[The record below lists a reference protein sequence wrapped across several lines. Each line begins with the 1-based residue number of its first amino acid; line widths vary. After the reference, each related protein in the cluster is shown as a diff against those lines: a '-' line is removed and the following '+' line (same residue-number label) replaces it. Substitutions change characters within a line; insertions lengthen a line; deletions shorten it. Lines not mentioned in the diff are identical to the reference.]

1 MLENLFE
8 RQIGIQLED
17 NIRLHFF
24 IVGAGGTGGHLIP
37 NLSRLI
43 SLVNKDKEEKEKYTL
58 TIIDADLVEEKNLIR
73 QNFTMRDIGKNKAEV
88 MANRYGRAFSMDI
101 GFYPKYIN
109 SPIELFELVNNVLL
123 AKSDIRLL
131 TERYKEKEIKERAD
145 YNNLFSSYLGRD
157 MPVFIDCTD
166 NNKTRLIINDVH
178 KALGQ
183 VVGNNIFISSGNEER
198 SGQVIFGLESTRDN
212 NLQAFNRKLKR
223 SGVTSLSYISNTI
236 KRPSFF
242 DVFPNARMDKLP
254 DEMSCAEAAVS
265 APQNIGANINAANI
279 IFDFVNKLINR
290 VPIYEL
296 AIFFS
301 IDTMNR
307 SVFYHTETDLE
318 RLLSIVENNASLY
331 QFMPEK
337 EVPNVTLIRYPDWI
351 NKSEDSIIEVEVELN
366 VSELETPLAEDKS
379 VNETDS
385 SRTMTVD
392 ELADSL
398 LSQLRSSDGEQ
409 TQEERFEHI
418 EF

>member
-8 RQIGIQLED
+8 KQIGIKLEE
-17 NIRLHFF
+17 NRRFHFF

-43 SLVNKDKEEKEKYTL
+43 SLVNKDKEEREKYTL

-88 MANRYGRAFSMDI
+88 MANRYGGAFSMDI

-109 SPIELFELVNNVLL
+109 SPIELLELVNNVLL
-123 AKSDIRLL
+123 AKSDVQLL
-131 TERYKEKEIKERAD
+131 TGRYKEKEIKERSD
-145 YNNLFSSYLGRD
+145 YDSLFASYLHRD

-178 KALGQ
+178 KALANTPGDS
-183 VVGNNIFISSGNEER
+183 IFISSGNEER
-198 SGQVIFGLESTRDN
+198 SGQVIFGFEPMSSTN
-212 NLQAFNRKLKR
+212 IQSFNRKLRR
-223 SGVTSLSYISNTI
+223 SGITSLSYVSNSI

-318 RLLSIVENNASLY
+318 RLLSVVENNASLY
-331 QFMPEK
+331 QFLPEK
-337 EVPNVTLIRYPDWI
+337 EVPNIDLIKYPDWT
-351 NKSEDSIIEVEVELN
+351 NKTEDSIIEVEVELS
-366 VSELETPLAEDKS
+366 VLEQETPVAEDES
-379 VNETDS
+379 VNEADS
-385 SRTMTVD
+385 SETMTVD

-398 LSQLRSSDGEQ
+398 VSQLRDSGWEQ
-409 TQEERFEHI
+409 TPEERFEYI